1 MSDPHGQYRLLNR
14 LSSKWRSAMRRFAR
28 RLVLGI
34 RTPYECYRNDFS
46 HVWPIAAVSVINSS
60 VRLEGPRDAAVI
72 IHHQVGILPVAAE
85 LEARAGVI
93 DEVGI
98 PWPVVHVEV
107 NSFAISRKIQ
117 VLSHTASH
125 MQANVLSPGSADVSS
140 ASEVCFQV
148 HPASAGGG
156 LNLNVQK
163 VIAALGVRFSP
174 ALPVRKNV
182 KFAAEIKGPGSEDAD
197 ARDYQ
202 YSAQDE

>member
-1 MSDPHGQYRLLNR
+1 MSRGQYRLLNR
-14 LSSKWRSAMRRFAR
+14 LSSQRRSAMCRFTR

-60 VRLEGPRDAAVI
+60 VGLEGPRDAAVVV
-72 IHHQVGILPVAAE
+72 HHQVGILPVAAE
-85 LEARAGVI
+85 LEARAGVL

-107 NSFAISRKIQ
+107 NSFAISREIQ
-117 VLSHTASH
+117 VLAHAASH
-125 MQANVLSPGSADVSS
+125 MQANVFSPGSADVGS
-140 ASEVCFQV
+140 AGEVCFQV
-148 HPASAGGG
+148 HPASAGGW

-182 KFAAEIKGPGSEDAD
+182 KFAAEVKGPGSENAD
-197 ARDYQ
+197 DRNYQ